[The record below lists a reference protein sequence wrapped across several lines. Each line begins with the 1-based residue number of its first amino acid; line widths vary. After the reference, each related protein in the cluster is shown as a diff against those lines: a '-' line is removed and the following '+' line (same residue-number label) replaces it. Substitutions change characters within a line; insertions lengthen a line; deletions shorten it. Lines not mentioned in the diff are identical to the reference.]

1 MELNPANMLK
11 GLADRFQ
18 EIGHDLAAAIAYC
31 ESAQSGN
38 DDPALW
44 FNLAVSLR
52 KLVGALVNKPFFEW
66 SAKCLKRVL
75 LLAPDT
81 ELSDTAVEGLMN
93 LSQQQNVDALPA
105 MTLEELP
112 SLLSFLDIDINVFPK
127 AISALPEEERGYA
140 IMVLGD
146 QGKRRFLPPLL
157 SAVRGVW
164 GDFHARAALKRLPRH
179 GDSPEIRETL
189 ETVAYSAK
197 AAELQPYLRM
207 AMVQVNQEWAY
218 EVMSNVEEAKEESAT
233 DNPSTDLGG
242 GKPWWKFW
250 NR

>member
-11 GLADRFQ
+11 SLADRFQ
-18 EIGHDLAAAIAYC
+18 DSGHDLAAAIAYC
-31 ESAQSGN
+31 ESAQSGL
-38 DDPALW
+38 DDPILW

-52 KLVGALVNKPFFEW
+52 KLVGALVNKPFYDW

-75 LLAPDT
+75 LLSPDSQ
-81 ELSDTAVEGLMN
+81 LADTAVEGLMN
-93 LSQQQNVDALPA
+93 LSEQQNVDDLPA

-112 SLLSFLDIDINVFPK
+112 NLLSFLDIDINVFHK
-127 AISALPEEERGYA
+127 AINALPEEERGYA

-146 QGKRRFLPPLL
+146 QGKQRFLPPLL

-164 GDFHARAALKRLPRH
+164 GDFQARAALKRLPRH

-189 ETVAYSAK
+189 ETVAFSTK
-197 AAELQPYLRM
+197 AADLQPYLRM

-218 EVMSNVEEAKEESAT
+218 EIMSHVAEASEA
-233 DNPSTDLGG
+233 DNPSPEMGE